1 VTSTFKRDRYFWA
14 VAMQTV
20 CVNIFLGSF
29 GPTQPLLRADQGTSL
44 TIAGLHGTSIGLA
57 SVFAG
62 LANPHIA
69 HRFGRTKTAW
79 IGLLIFSIGIIA
91 FVASPS
97 VLFSIPTAFV
107 TGFGVSITINNA
119 LGYKAWCL
127 YDVNGKVVSDG
138 KVVSNQFDIDTRPF
152 TSGLYVLK
160 LQGEIGFKSMPIAI
174 AHP

>member
-1 VTSTFKRDRYFWA
+1 MPYTIKRDRYFWT
-14 VAMQTV
+14 VAFQTV

-119 LGYKAWCL
+119 LTA
-127 YDVNGKVVSDG
+127 
-138 KVVSNQFDIDTRPF
+138 I
-152 TSGLYVLK
+152 TSHYT
-160 LQGEIGFKSMPIAI
+160 EM
-174 AHP
+174 

>member
-1 VTSTFKRDRYFWA
+1 VTHTIKRDRYFWT
-14 VAMQTV
+14 VAFQTV

-97 VLFSIPTAFV
+97 VLFSIPTAFI
-107 TGFGVSITINNA
+107 TGFGVSITINSSLTA
-119 LGYKAWCL
+119 ITSRYKECRRWRL
-127 YDVNGKVVSDG
+127 LKQMRLHPVV
-138 KVVSNQFDIDTRPF
+138 T
-152 TSGLYVLK
+152 
-160 LQGEIGFKSMPIAI
+160 
-174 AHP
+174 